1 MREKMSVVNYISQ
14 IILPLLFVIIIAC
27 GFCAKTDIYSAFTEG
42 AKDGLKTVAGILP
55 SLIGLI
61 MAVGI
66 FRASGAMDI
75 LISLFN
81 PLTEAV
87 GFPNEL
93 VSLGIMKM
101 FSSSAATG
109 ILLDIFKNLGPDSLC
124 GIAASIM
131 MSCTET
137 VFYTLSIYS
146 SAGGLKNTKYTAV
159 CALIAN
165 LSGIAVSFMLAS
177 ALFFK

>member
-1 MREKMSVVNYISQ
+1 MSVVNYISQ
-14 IILPLLFVIIIAC
+14 IILPLLFVIIIVC

-81 PLTEAV
+81 PL
-87 GFPNEL
+87 NRI
-93 VSLGIMKM
+93 SR
-101 FSSSAATG
+101 FSQ
-109 ILLDIFKNLGPDSLC
+109 
-124 GIAASIM
+124 
-131 MSCTET
+131 
-137 VFYTLSIYS
+137 
-146 SAGGLKNTKYTAV
+146 
-159 CALIAN
+159 
-165 LSGIAVSFMLAS
+165 
-177 ALFFK
+177 